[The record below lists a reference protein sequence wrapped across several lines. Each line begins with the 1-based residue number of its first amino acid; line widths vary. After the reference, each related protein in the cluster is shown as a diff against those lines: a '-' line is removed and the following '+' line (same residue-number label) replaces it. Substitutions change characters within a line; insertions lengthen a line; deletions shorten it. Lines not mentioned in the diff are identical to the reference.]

1 MRKGDIKSR
10 FVFSVKHNVDTMFLF
25 YALILTVLLLQSVEA
40 ENGSLLS
47 TCLPPK
53 VPANARV
60 VGKLGNLTIGSTVKI
75 LCNEGFLRRGRP
87 KRITCLT
94 NGQWS
99 NFTLSCVGKRCG
111 DPGSPVNG
119 ERIGWLFQYRSN
131 VHFKCF
137 KGYVLEGPKTRTC
150 LSNQTWS
157 ERQPICKPVSC
168 EKPPK
173 VVGAM
178 MESTT
183 SFVYKTQLH
192 YMCREGYQMQGSP
205 TLTCGANGKWIGE
218 IPVCKATVCKDP
230 GTPLHGSRNGSK
242 VFSYKAKLSF
252 QCNKGFILYGAHERT
267 CNDDGKWTGPQ
278 PYCVECAGVDTPVFI
293 RKGFQFTHGLVK
305 AKKGNVVTVLTEP
318 DDEEEDVL
326 ILGRGTQHYAIVEDK
341 VPFPAH
347 VFIGTRVIAKQLDT
361 EIFAFA
367 EVVRITEDDKYF
379 VTFQDN
385 KRQSALTTID
395 FIRLLYPPTF
405 CATCPD
411 PEGPYNGFRLD
422 SVEEFI
428 PGTEVSYGC
437 EVKTKLIGSDKRK
450 CLPSGVWTGEQPR
463 CQDLCYIQKCEIWK
477 KCVYNNSGNN
487 TECKCRENRECLRK
501 YQPICGSDA
510 KTYNNE
516 CIMKATACREKRSI
530 KKIANGRCSPA
541 AICQIIPKSV
551 CRGYFRNFY
560 FNTTTKRCEEII
572 AGGCHPSGWNGF
584 TTIKECN
591 RTCSVNICVQPVD
604 PGPCLANES
613 RWAFNQKAGRCKR
626 FVYGGCFGNENNF
639 DSKRKCN
646 QRCPQTVPAKR
657 KKVCPICPMIKAQ
670 EACKESAFALIGKVE
685 RRLSNDP
692 TTRHLRYRV
701 SIRNVSMNNANGSLP
716 VRSAVIRVPYVRAPA
731 CSCSFP
737 KLWFILVGDVPNIS
751 LIESSESITELNL
764 TVERPSFVQRFN
776 KDFSERRQKNCVQ
789 YFTDSGTAE

>member
-1 MRKGDIKSR
+1 
-10 FVFSVKHNVDTMFLF
+10 MFLF

-75 LCNEGFLRRGRP
+75 LCNEGFLRRGRR

-99 NFTLSCVGKRCG
+99 NFTLSCVGKSCG

-119 ERIGWLFQYRSN
+119 ERIGWLFQYRNN

-137 KGYVLEGPKTRTC
+137 EGYVLEGPKTRTC

-157 ERQPICKPVSC
+157 EKQPICKPVSC

-173 VVGAM
+173 VVGAV
-178 MESTT
+178 MEGTT

-218 IPVCKATVCKDP
+218 IPVCK
-230 GTPLHGSRNGSK
+230 
-242 VFSYKAKLSF
+242 
-252 QCNKGFILYGAHERT
+252 
-267 CNDDGKWTGPQ
+267 
-278 PYCVECAGVDTPVFI
+278 ECAGVDTPVFI

-305 AKKGNVVTVLTEP
+305 GKKGNVVTVLTEP

-367 EVVRITEDDKYF
+367 EVVRITDDDKYF

-437 EVKTKLIGSDKRK
+437 EVKTKLIGSNKRK
-450 CLPSGVWTGEQPR
+450 CLPSGMWTGEQPR
-463 CQDLCYIQKCEIWK
+463 CQDLCYRQKCEIWK

-487 TECKCRENRECLRK
+487 TECKCRENRECLRS

-604 PGPCLANES
+604 PGPCIANES

-646 QRCPQTVPAKR
+646 QRCPPTVPAKR

-670 EACKESAFALIGKVE
+670 EACKESAFVLIGKVE

-701 SIRNVSMNNANGSLP
+701 SIEKVFMNNANGSLSE
-716 VRSAVIRVPYVRAPA
+716 RRAVIRVPYVRAPA

-737 KLWFILVGDVPNIS
+737 KLSFILVGNVPNIS
-751 LIESSESITELNL
+751 LIESSERITELNL
-764 TVERPSFVQRFN
+764 TVERPSFVQSLN
-776 KDFSERRQKNCVQ
+776 KDFGERRQKKCAQ
-789 YFTDSGTAE
+789 YSTDFGTSE